1 MVHSPLRGTSAS
13 HSNSPLASSNPLSLV
28 VIDTLRAAGLIR
40 EDGTLKAREAER
52 AVNIPRNTL
61 RRRIESGDFTVPEL
75 DKIAAAA
82 DTTSEHLVARARGAA
97 A

>member
-1 MVHSPLRGTSAS
+1 MVHSLKVDQRLSS
-13 HSNSPLASSNPLSLV
+13 KPLATSHPLSLV

-40 EDGTLKAREAER
+40 EDGSLKAREAQR
-52 AVNIPRNTL
+52 AVKIPRNTL

-75 DKIAAAA
+75 DKIATAAG
-82 DTTSEHLVARARGAA
+82 TTSEELVAKARGAA